1 MDGGADR
8 RRLQLDGVQHS
19 QRPVRRGEDRPIGDV
34 VVRPPVE
41 DLLDHGVLPVPAVV
55 RRSRSPPATRGLFPD
70 LRHPRLP
77 RHPLAGRG
85 EELPRDLRWGDG
97 RDRERE
103 DRLGVAPGREALGP
117 DQTEDQDAEDTQAI
131 VEAAG
136 RKCLL
141 IKGDV
146 KDSNF
151 CKEAVKKVVDQ
162 FGKIN
167 ILVNNAGMQ
176 FPQKDVKNIT
186 DEQLRITFQTNIF
199 AYFYFAE
206 AVLEHMHEGDC
217 IINTT
222 SVTAYRSSPSLI
234 DYSST
239 KGAIT
244 TFTRSLATNLAEKKI
259 RVNGVAPGPV
269 WTPLIV
275 STFDEEKIKKF
286 GSETAMKRAGQPS
299 ELGPAYVFLASDDAS
314 FITGQVIHVN
324 GGEVVNG

>member
-1 MDGGADR
+1 METTAKKPKKQHKQPGIEAKMNPAPEYIKDTYKAAGKLLGKIALITGGDSGIGRAVSVHFAEEGADIAIVY
-8 RRLQLDGVQHS
+8 LN
-19 QRPVRRGEDRPIGDV
+19 ED
-34 VVRPPVE
+34 E
-41 DLLDHGVLPVPAVV
+41 DAAKTKNL
-55 RRSRSPPATRGLFPD
+55 
-70 LRHPRLP
+70 
-77 RHPLAGRG
+77 
-85 EELPRDLRWGDG
+85 
-97 RDRERE
+97 
-103 DRLGVAPGREALGP
+103 
-117 DQTEDQDAEDTQAI
+117 

-146 KDSNF
+146 KNADF
-151 CKEAVKKVVDQ
+151 CKKAVERTVTAY
-162 FGKIN
+162 GRLN

-176 FPQKDVKNIT
+176 FLEKNVKNIT
-186 DEQLRITFQTNIF
+186 EEQLNITFKTNIF

-206 AVLEHMHEGDC
+206 AAVVHMKAGDC

-244 TFTRSLATNLAEKKI
+244 TFTRSLATNLTEKKI

-275 STFDEEKIKKF
+275 ATFDKEKIKSF

>member
-1 MDGGADR
+1 METAVKKPEKQNKQPGIEMEMHPRPEYIKDTYKAAGKLKGKIALVTGGDSGIGRAACVHFAEEGADIAIVY
-8 RRLQLDGVQHS
+8 LS
-19 QRPVRRGEDRPIGDV
+19 ED
-34 VVRPPVE
+34 
-41 DLLDHGVLPVPAVV
+41 A
-55 RRSRSPPATRGLFPD
+55 
-70 LRHPRLP
+70 
-77 RHPLAGRG
+77 
-85 EELPRDLRWGDG
+85 
-97 RDRERE
+97 
-103 DRLGVAPGREALGP
+103 
-117 DQTEDQDAEDTQAI
+117 DAEETKLL

-146 KDSNF
+146 KDAGF
-151 CKEAVKKVVDQ
+151 CKDAVKRTVNEY
-162 FGKIN
+162 GRLN

-186 DEQLRITFQTNIF
+186 EEQLNITFKTNIF

-206 AVLEHMHEGDC
+206 AALEHMHEGDC
-217 IINTT
+217 IINTS
-222 SVTAYRSSPSLI
+222 SVTAYRSSPALI

-244 TFTRSLATNLAEKKI
+244 TFTRSLATNLTEKKI
-259 RVNGVAPGPV
+259 RVNAVAPGPV

-275 STFDEEKIKKF
+275 STFDEEKIKSF

>member
-1 MDGGADR
+1 MITKEKTPKKQNKQPGIEAKMNPAPEYINENYKSAGKLVGKVALISGGDSGIGRAVSIHFAEEGADIAIVY
-8 RRLQLDGVQHS
+8 LN
-19 QRPVRRGEDRPIGDV
+19 ED
-34 VVRPPVE
+34 E
-41 DLLDHGVLPVPAVV
+41 
-55 RRSRSPPATRGLFPD
+55 
-70 LRHPRLP
+70 
-77 RHPLAGRG
+77 
-85 EELPRDLRWGDG
+85 
-97 RDRERE
+97 
-103 DRLGVAPGREALGP
+103 
-117 DQTEDQDAEDTQAI
+117 DAEMTRNH
-131 VEAAG
+131 VETTG

-141 IKGDV
+141 IRGDV
-146 KDSNF
+146 KSAEF
-151 CKEAVKKVVDQ
+151 CRKAVEKVIKE
-162 FGKIN
+162 FGKLN

-176 FPQKDVKNIT
+176 FPQKDVKAI
-186 DEQLRITFQTNIF
+186 DEDQLDSTFRTNIF

-206 AVLEHMHEGDC
+206 AAVGHMHPGDC

-244 TFTRSLATNLAEKKI
+244 TFTRSLATNLTEKGI

-275 STFDEEKIKKF
+275 STFDSEKIKSF

>member
-1 MDGGADR
+1 METATKTPQKQDKQPGIEAEMNPRPEYIKDTYKAAGKLKGKIALITGGDSGIGRAVSVHFAEEGADIAIVY
-8 RRLQLDGVQHS
+8 LD
-19 QRPVRRGEDRPIGDV
+19 ED
-34 VVRPPVE
+34 
-41 DLLDHGVLPVPAVV
+41 
-55 RRSRSPPATRGLFPD
+55 T
-70 LRHPRLP
+70 
-77 RHPLAGRG
+77 
-85 EELPRDLRWGDG
+85 
-97 RDRERE
+97 
-103 DRLGVAPGREALGP
+103 
-117 DQTEDQDAEDTQAI
+117 DAEETKSL
-131 VEAAG
+131 VETAG

-146 KDSNF
+146 KDASF
-151 CKEAVKKVVDQ
+151 CKTAVEKTVAQ
-162 FGKIN
+162 FGKLN

-176 FPQKDVKNIT
+176 FPQKNVANIT
-186 DEQLRITFQTNIF
+186 EEQLETTFKTNIF

-206 AVLEHMHEGDC
+206 AAVQHLKEGDC

-222 SVTAYRSSPSLI
+222 SVTAYRSSPALI

-239 KGAIT
+239 KGVIT
-244 TFTRSLATNLAEKKI
+244 TFTRSLATNLTEKKI
-259 RVNGVAPGPV
+259 RVNAVAPGPV

>member
-1 MDGGADR
+1 MMSPNKTTPAKQNRQPGIEAMMNPAPEYIKESYKASGKLEGKAALVTGGDSGIGRAVSVHFAREGADIAIVYLNEDEDAKETQ
-8 RRLQLDGVQHS
+8 RL
-19 QRPVRRGEDRPIGDV
+19 
-34 VVRPPVE
+34 
-41 DLLDHGVLPVPAVV
+41 
-55 RRSRSPPATRGLFPD
+55 
-70 LRHPRLP
+70 
-77 RHPLAGRG
+77 
-85 EELPRDLRWGDG
+85 
-97 RDRERE
+97 
-103 DRLGVAPGREALGP
+103 
-117 DQTEDQDAEDTQAI
+117 

-146 KDSNF
+146 KKDGF
-151 CKEAVKKVVDQ
+151 CKKAVEKAVAA
-162 FGKIN
+162 FGKLN

-176 FPQKDVKNIT
+176 FPQKDAKNIT
-186 DEQLRITFQTNIF
+186 KEQLETTFRTNIF

-206 AVLEHMHEGDC
+206 AALEYLKEGDC

-222 SVTAYRSSPSLI
+222 SVTAYRSSPALI

-244 TFTRSLATNLAEKKI
+244 TFTRSLATNLTEKGI
-259 RVNGVAPGPV
+259 RVNAVAPGPV

-275 STFDEEKIKKF
+275 STFDEEKIKSF

>member
-1 MDGGADR
+1 MITATKRPQKQNKQPGIEAKMNPAPEYIKDTYKPAEKLLNKIALITGGDSGIGRAVSIHFAEEGADIAIVY
-8 RRLQLDGVQHS
+8 LD
-19 QRPVRRGEDRPIGDV
+19 EDVD
-34 VVRPPVE
+34 
-41 DLLDHGVLPVPAVV
+41 AQ
-55 RRSRSPPATRGLFPD
+55 
-70 LRHPRLP
+70 
-77 RHPLAGRG
+77 
-85 EELPRDLRWGDG
+85 
-97 RDRERE
+97 
-103 DRLGVAPGREALGP
+103 
-117 DQTEDQDAEDTQAI
+117 QTKNL

-136 RKCLL
+136 RRCLV

-146 KDSNF
+146 KNADF
-151 CKEAVKKVVDQ
+151 CKNAVEKTVKEYGQ
-162 FGKIN
+162 LN

-176 FPQKDVKNIT
+176 FPEKDVRNIT
-186 DEQLRITFQTNIF
+186 EEQLNVTFRTNIF

-206 AVLEHMHEGDC
+206 AAVGYMKAGDC

-244 TFTRSLATNLAEKKI
+244 TFTRSLATNLTDKKI
-259 RVNGVAPGPV
+259 RVNAVAPGPV

-275 STFDEEKIKKF
+275 STFDKEKIKKF

>member
-1 MDGGADR
+1 MYKPSFMTDKFQNSKPEKQDKQPGIEAKMNPRPEYINPNYKPAGKLTGKVALVTGGDSGIGRSVCVHFAKEGADVAFVYLDEDVDAKETQ
-8 RRLQLDGVQHS
+8 RL
-19 QRPVRRGEDRPIGDV
+19 I
-34 VVRPPVE
+34 
-41 DLLDHGVLPVPAVV
+41 
-55 RRSRSPPATRGLFPD
+55 
-70 LRHPRLP
+70 
-77 RHPLAGRG
+77 
-85 EELPRDLRWGDG
+85 EE
-97 RDRERE
+97 
-103 DRLGVAPGREALGP
+103 
-117 DQTEDQDAEDTQAI
+117 
-131 VEAAG
+131 AG
-136 RKCLL
+136 RKCLA

-146 KDSNF
+146 KNADF
-151 CKEAVKKVVDQ
+151 CKQAVEKVVQ
-162 FGKIN
+162 EFGKLN

-176 FPQKDVKNIT
+176 FPQKDIKNIT
-186 DEQLRITFQTNIF
+186 EEQLDTTFRTNIY

-206 AVLEHMHEGDC
+206 AALEHMKEGDC

-222 SVTAYRSSPSLI
+222 SVTAYRSSPALI

-244 TFTRSLATNLAEKKI
+244 TFTRSLATNLSGKGI

-275 STFDEEKIKKF
+275 STFDEEKINKF
-286 GSETAMKRAGQPS
+286 GEETAMKRAGQPS